1 MAEVLKHGLIQDR
14 TYWEKVKGYDGNSET
29 DWPTWIYESVLIKK
43 EVTEVDPMERGLRK
57 ILNFGHTLGHAIES
71 LSFNK
76 EEPLMHGE
84 AIAIGM
90 ICEAHI
96 SFSKGFLSKELL
108 SEIASSIIQLYG
120 KENQYIPSYEN
131 LKILLAKDKKNIA
144 GSVMY
149 SLLETI
155 GKANYN
161 QEVKEQDVVA
171 SLDYYCNL

>member
-1 MAEVLKHGLIQDR
+1 MAEVLKHGLIQNNS
-14 TYWEKVKGYDGNSET
+14 YWEKVKEYQPGSET

-43 EVTEVDPMERGLRK
+43 EVTEEDPNEKGLRK

-71 LSFNK
+71 LSFSHT
-76 EEPLMHGE
+76 EPLMHGE

-90 ICEAHI
+90 ICE
-96 SFSKGFLSKELL
+96 SYLSYSKGYL
-108 SEIASSIIQLYG
+108 SENQLLEISTSIIQLYG
-120 KENQYIPSYEN
+120 KEKEYIPQYKS
-131 LKILLAKDKKNIA
+131 LKNLLAKDKKNVS

-149 SLLETI
+149 SLLESI

-161 QEVKEQDVVA
+161 QKVSEHDVTA